1 MIRSYY
7 RYTAYLTLMS
17 LANQQLAYHQNCP
30 LLRQVY
36 TTQGFKRPIRSKI
49 NTPLILIAIN
59 ADIEHTN
66 LYACRLCVRNIYKYF
81 VYLIAIHDE
90 INIL

>member
-1 MIRSYY
+1 
-7 RYTAYLTLMS
+7 MS
-17 LANQQLAYHQNCP
+17 LANQQLAYGQSCP
-30 LLRQVY
+30 LLGQVY
-36 TTQGFKRPIRSKI
+36 TTQRFKRPTTSKI
-49 NTPLILIAIN
+49 NIPLILIAIN